1 MTQWKLAMASAGG
14 PHEMPYSQRGALV
27 ISPDARYLAVVMERL
42 LRIYFLQTRQ
52 CVKTID
58 LDCRHVCDAIM
69 DSQHVYVFNDR
80 GKVIVVDWKD
90 RVRQIVRRFELK
102 PTLDILSIVAAVP
115 DEPDTYYAICGE
127 DKKRT
132 MVKLA
137 PDTDAEEV
145 WSEDNVTLH
154 AVLTDRTKV
163 AFLRSNHE
171 VAIYHAD
178 TPQATPERL
187 KFPYKLALTLMAIS
201 NEQVV
206 ALGSE
211 LGPIQ
216 VIYGGLETPVPQK
229 LLKWHVEAVSAVAF
243 TPDGRYLLSGGK
255 EKVLVFWHLDSDK
268 TQFLPRL
275 NGPINAIGIDDPN
288 NAVYQLLLDHG
299 PHHAEVL
306 VVLAVDLVLRLAV
319 LLIRPQFHSD
329 PRNISKAKK
338 KLAKRGDVRPT
349 KLLHDYSTQ
358 AEINPKLGHVFVPTG
373 LSFQTFDLVRQEQ
386 LAVQNATLVISTGKV
401 RLEQDLV
408 EPEITGLKFTVDGEW
423 MCTFDQVETLEVDQ
437 LLLKHD
443 KQYALKFWKFVD
455 TSLTKD
461 PSLGHWELTTKI
473 MAPHGTNPVVA
484 IVAAPKAY
492 QNGQAFLTAD
502 NKGGLRV
509 WRPRSPVDVTL
520 NALRGQQTAWT
531 MRKTHPLGAVA
542 LAVSCAWLDDGL
554 VIVRLVE
561 LTVTTFNAHTFQE
574 VPASEFCV
582 PLLTGLP
589 IRAVQFVGVHLVVLL
604 KTRVLLFNMVTGAVD
619 EYVAAVDTTTGASLM
634 MAVDPERNVVALAV
648 NFYHQ
653 ASYPQAP
660 FEVRL
665 KVVVIDPT
673 QPQPVSHHPL
683 NSGVAAV
690 RYDPTTKAFVLV
702 DFDLRLATLAV
713 EANDDGKTLTVAEAM
728 KQKLLDAQI
737 TADIMSQR
745 RAADARTTA
754 TGIEAIDVGGEAA
767 APKPVDLNLIQPLF
781 HLAVELETLFDRIVK
796 VIR

>member
-1 MTQWKLAMASAGG
+1 MASAGG

-52 CVKTID
+52 CIKTID
-58 LDCRHVCDAIM
+58 FDCRQVCDALM
-69 DSQHVYVFNDR
+69 DLQHVYLFLDE
-80 GKVIVVDWKD
+80 GKVAVIDWKD
-90 RVRQIVRRFELK
+90 RVRQVVRRFELK
-102 PTLDILSIVAAVP
+102 PPLPILNIIGAVP
-115 DEPDTYYAICGE
+115 DAEDTYYAVCGTN
-127 DKKRT
+127 KNATTRT
-132 MVKLA
+132 VVKLA
-137 PDTDAEEV
+137 PEAKAETV
-145 WSEDNVTLH
+145 WTEEGVHLH

-163 AFLRSNHE
+163 AFLTNNHE
-171 VAIYHAD
+171 VVIYHMDA
-178 TPQATPERL
+178 PQATPEHL
-187 KFPYKLALTLMAIS
+187 KFPYKLPITLMAIS
-201 NEQVV
+201 NDQVV

-216 VIYGGLETPVPQK
+216 VVYGGLETPVPQK

-255 EKVLVFWHLDSDK
+255 EKVLVFWHLDLDK

-275 NGPINAIGIDDPN
+275 NGAIDAIGIDDPN
-288 NAVYQLLLDHG
+288 NVVYQLLLDHG
-299 PHHAEVL
+299 PHHAEV
-306 VVLAVDLVLRLAV
+306 VVILAVDLVLRLAV
-319 LLIRPQFHSD
+319 TLIRPQFHSD
-329 PRNISKAKK
+329 PSNVAKARK
-338 KLAKRGDVRPT
+338 KLAKRGEYRPT

-358 AEINPKLGHVFVPTG
+358 TEINPKLGHVFVPTG

-386 LAVQNATLVISTGKV
+386 VAVQNATLVISTGKV

-408 EPEITGLKFTVDGEW
+408 EPEITQLKFTVDGEW
-423 MCTFDQVETLEVDQ
+423 MCTFDQVETLNVDQ

-455 TSLTKD
+455 TSLSKD

-473 MAPHGTNPVVA
+473 MAPHGANPVVA

-561 LTVTTFNAHTFQE
+561 LTVATFNAHTFQE
-574 VPASEFCV
+574 IPPSEFCV

-589 IRAVQFVGVHLVVLL
+589 IRAVQFVGTHLVVLL

-619 EYVAAVDTTTGASLM
+619 SYGAAVDTTAGAALI
-634 MAVDPERNVVALAV
+634 MAVDPERQVVCLAV
-648 NFYHQ
+648 NYYHE
-653 ASYPQAP
+653 SP

-665 KVVVIDPT
+665 KLVVIDPSQT
-673 QPQPVSHHPL
+673 QPVATHQL
-683 NSGVAAV
+683 YSGVAAV
-690 RYDPTTKAFVLV
+690 RYDPTTHQFVFV
-702 DFDLRLATLAV
+702 DFELRL
-713 EANDDGKTLTVAEAM
+713 GTLTVEDSDNGVRVSMADAM

-745 RAADARTTA
+745 RAADSRTGTS
-754 TGIEAIDVGGEAA
+754 TVEAIEVGGEAA